1 MKTKMKVIISIAAIA
16 TVLVGLAF
24 ATPIVGL
31 ISPLLS
37 VGNNSADL
45 QTDGRATTATGEPFE
60 VRLRTEGPSTYSTQV
75 AAFGYPAQ
83 NGWHSH
89 PGMVVVTLTSGSIT
103 WYDENCQPTVYNAG
117 DSWLEGSQIHAFRA
131 NGPGVQLVAWFIT
144 AQGRALRTDQPAP
157 ACAAGLGL

>member
-1 MKTKMKVIISIAAIA
+1 MKTKTKVIIGIGAIA
-16 TVLVGLAF
+16 TMLVGLAF

-37 VGNNSADL
+37 VGNNSANL
-45 QTDGRATTATGEPFE
+45 EAHGVSTTATGEPFE

-75 AAFGYPAQ
+75 AAFGYPAE

-89 PGMVVVTLTSGSIT
+89 AGMVVVTLTSGSIT
-103 WYDENCQPTVYNAG
+103 WYDENCEPTVHNAG
-117 DSWLEGSQIHAFRA
+117 DTWLEGSKIHAFKA

-144 AQGRALRTDQPAP
+144 AQGRALRIDQPAP
-157 ACAAGLGL
+157 ACAANLGL

>member
-1 MKTKMKVIISIAAIA
+1 MKTKTKVIIGIVAIA
-16 TVLVGLAF
+16 TMLAGLAF

-37 VGNNSADL
+37 VGNNSADAHAH
-45 QTDGRATTATGEPFE
+45 GSSTTAAGEPFD
-60 VRLRTEGPSTYSTQV
+60 VKLRTEGPSTYSTQV
-75 AAFGYPAQ
+75 GAFGYPAQ

-89 PGMVVVTLTSGSIT
+89 PGMVVVTITSGSIT
-103 WYDENCQPTVYNAG
+103 WYDQNCQPTVYNAG
-117 DSWLEGSQIHAFRA
+117 DTWLEGSQIHAFRA

-157 ACAAGLGL
+157 SCAAGLGL

>member
-1 MKTKMKVIISIAAIA
+1 VKTKTKVIIGIGAIA
-16 TVLVGLAF
+16 TMLVGLAF

-37 VGNNSADL
+37 VGNNSANL
-45 QTDGRATTATGEPFE
+45 EAHGVSTTATGEPFE

-75 AAFGYPAQ
+75 AAFGYPAH

-89 PGMVVVTLTSGSIT
+89 PGMVAVTLTSGSIT
-103 WYDENCQPTVYNAG
+103 WYDENCEPTVYNAG
-117 DSWLEGSQIHAFRA
+117 DTWLEGSQIHAFKA

-144 AQGRALRTDQPAP
+144 AQGRALRIDQPAP
-157 ACAAGLGL
+157 ACAANLGL

>member
-1 MKTKMKVIISIAAIA
+1 MKIKTKVIISIAAIA
-16 TVLVGLAF
+16 TMLVGLAF

-45 QTDGRATTATGEPFE
+45 QTDGHATTATGEPFE
-60 VRLRTEGPSTYSTQV
+60 ARLRTEGPSTYSTQV

-89 PGMVVVTLTSGSIT
+89 PGLVVVTLTSGSIT
-103 WYDENCQPTVYNAG
+103 WYDENCQPTVHNAG

-144 AQGRALRTDQPAP
+144 AQGKALRTDQPAP

>member
-1 MKTKMKVIISIAAIA
+1 MKTKTKVIIGIGAIA
-16 TVLVGLAF
+16 TMLVGLAF

-37 VGNNSADL
+37 VGHNSANL
-45 QTDGRATTATGEPFE
+45 STHGVSTTATGEPFE

-75 AAFGYPAQ
+75 AAFGYPAE

-89 PGMVVVTLTSGSIT
+89 AGMVVVTLTSGSIT
-103 WYDENCQPTVYNAG
+103 WYDENCEPTVHNAG
-117 DSWLEGSQIHAFRA
+117 DTWLEGSKIHAFKA

-144 AQGRALRTDQPAP
+144 AQGRALRIDQPAP
-157 ACAAGLGL
+157 ACAANLGL